1 MGMNTSAAW
10 TASLTH
16 EHLRRMDGKLD
27 RLLDDVH
34 ELKVRMT
41 GLEENYAVVS
51 RRIDR
56 IERDVER
63 IKKRLGPRGGLRPV
77 ERSSGKANLCS
88 LYDEHR
94 KHLNTLAISE
104 SSQTR
109 NVNFPV
115 DS

>member
-16 EHLRRMDGKLD
+16 EHLHRMDGKLD

-34 ELKVRMT
+34 ELKVRVT

-51 RRIDR
+51 RRLDR

-63 IKKRLGPRGGLRPV
+63 IKKRLGPRGGLRPH
-77 ERSSGKANLCS
+77 AA
-88 LYDEHR
+88 
-94 KHLNTLAISE
+94 TLATVVRSGHFL
-104 SSQTR
+104 QR
-109 NVNFPV
+109 GLW
-115 DS
+115 